1 MKAVISADIIL
12 EPRNT
17 VIYYS
22 PLIKASISLS
32 VPLLSSLPLKASPPP
47 SPSFTHLSLHTLSH
61 PLVNFLHDPSY
72 MPLFFLFLPF
82 FAPLLSPSPLLLPP
96 HLLIFPFYLLP
107 LTVSPVWFNKRA
119 AWYWCWPSAFGSL
132 GRLRVML
139 ATLLNNK
146 ISTAREVPAGL
157 RVIIIIIQA
166 RHRGVRNCIY

>member
-1 MKAVISADIIL
+1 MYLHSVPEMKAVISADIIL

-61 PLVNFLHDPSY
+61 PLINFLHDPSY
-72 MPLFFLFLPF
+72 MPLLFLFLPF

-96 HLLIFPFYLLP
+96 ISLYFLSIFFLSRFRLFGLINERPGIGADLQ
-107 LTVSPVWFNKRA
+107 R
-119 AWYWCWPSAFGSL
+119 SALWEGL
-132 GRLRVML
+132 G
-139 ATLLNNK
+139 
-146 ISTAREVPAGL
+146 
-157 RVIIIIIQA
+157 
-166 RHRGVRNCIY
+166 